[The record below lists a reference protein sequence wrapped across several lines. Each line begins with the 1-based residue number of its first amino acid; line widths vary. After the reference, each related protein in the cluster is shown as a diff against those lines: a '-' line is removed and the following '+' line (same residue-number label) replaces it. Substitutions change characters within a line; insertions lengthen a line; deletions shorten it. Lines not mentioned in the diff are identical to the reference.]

1 MTTETIKTENSTF
14 KLNSLQLLALVILR
28 VAIGWHLLYEGI
40 IKLLTP
46 DWSAASYLELSR
58 WLFADY
64 FHAIVANSTLL
75 TIVNY
80 LNIFGL
86 IFIGLGLILG
96 CLTRLASISGAL
108 LLLLYYIANPPFMV
122 SGLGM
127 PAEGHYLIIDKTL
140 IEAVTLII
148 LTIIP
153 TGKFLGLDAI
163 LFRKRAKAS
172 EKIAAPTESEIK
184 DEAPRPV
191 QNFSAN
197 RRELLKGLASVPLLG
212 AFAVALVKKQGWM
225 SYEEKNLKDA
235 VTSATIK
242 TFNFAGLKDLKATPP
257 LALIG
262 DKKFSRM
269 ILGGNLIGGWAH
281 ARDLIYVSKLVKAY
295 HHKTKVF
302 ETLLLA
308 EKCGI
313 NAILTNPI
321 MAQVINDYWKQNIG
335 KIQFISDCGGD
346 DLLERVQV
354 SIDSGAA
361 SCYVQGGVADQLVQE
376 GKIELIGKALDLIR
390 KNNLPAGIG
399 GHYIETITA
408 CTDFGLKPDYWVKT
422 LHHRNYWSA
431 NNPTENDN
439 IYCRKPEATIE
450 FMKTQTIPW
459 IAFKTLAAGAIP
471 PKEGF
476 QYAFENGADFL
487 CVGMYDFQIVEDV
500 NLVMEILKGNLNR
513 QRLWYA

>member
-14 KLNSLQLLALVILR
+14 KLNSFQLLALVILR
-28 VAIGWHLLYEGI
+28 IAIGWHLLYEGI

-58 WLFADY
+58 WLFAD
-64 FHAIVANSTLL
+64 FFRAIAANSTLL

-80 LNIFGL
+80 LNIYGL
-86 IFIGLGLILG
+86 ILIGLGLILG
-96 CLTRLASISGAL
+96 CLTRLASIAGAL
-108 LLLLYYIANPPFMV
+108 LLLLYYVANPPFMA
-122 SGLGM
+122 SGLGI

-148 LTIIP
+148 LAIIP
-153 TGKFLGLDAI
+153 TGKFLGLDAFI
-163 LFRKRAKAS
+163 FRKRLKSREQLVAPA
-172 EKIAAPTESEIK
+172 ENKIESDAPQSIP
-184 DEAPRPV
+184 D
-191 QNFSAN
+191 FSTG
-197 RRELLKGLASVPLLG
+197 RRELLKGLATVPFLG
-212 AFAVALVKKQGWM
+212 AFTVALVKKQGWM

-242 TFNFAGLKDLKATPP
+242 SFNFAGLKDLKATPP
-257 LALIG
+257 LAPIG

-295 HHKTKVF
+295 HHKTKIF

-321 MAQVINDYWKQNIG
+321 LAQVINEYWKQNIG

-361 SCYVQGGVADQLVQE
+361 ACYVQGGVADQLVQD
-376 GKIELIGKALDLIR
+376 GKIELISKAVDLIR

-399 GHYIETITA
+399 AHFIETITA
-408 CTDFGLKPDYWVKT
+408 CVDFGLKPDFWVKT

-431 NNPTENDN
+431 NTPTENDN

-476 QYAFENGADFL
+476 QYAFENGADFI

-500 NLVMEILKGNLNR
+500 NLVMEILNSKIDR

>member
-28 VAIGWHLLYEGI
+28 IAIGWHLLYEGI

-58 WLFADY
+58 WLFADF
-64 FHAIVANSTLL
+64 FHAIAANPLWL

-86 IFIGLGLILG
+86 IFIGLGLMLG
-96 CLTRLASISGAL
+96 CFTRVASISGAL
-108 LLLLYYIANPPFMV
+108 LLLLFYIANPPFMA

-153 TGKFLGLDAI
+153 TGKFLGLDAFI
-163 LFRKRAKAS
+163 FRKRSKSQEHVVVPAENGIKS
-172 EKIAAPTESEIK
+172 EGPQPAQ
-184 DEAPRPV
+184 D
-191 QNFSAN
+191 FSTG
-197 RRELLKGLASVPLLG
+197 RRELLKGLATVPFLG

-225 SYEEKNLKDA
+225 SFEEKNLKDA
-235 VTSATIK
+235 ITSATIK

-257 LALIG
+257 LAPIG

-295 HHKTKVF
+295 HHKTKIF

-321 MAQVINDYWKQNIG
+321 LAQVINEYWKQNIG

-354 SIDSGAA
+354 SIDGGAA
-361 SCYVQGGVADQLVQE
+361 SCYVQGGVADQLVQD
-376 GKIELIGKALDLIR
+376 GKIELIGKALELIR

-399 GHYIETITA
+399 AHYIETLTA

-450 FMKTQTIPW
+450 FMKTHTIPW

-476 QYAFENGADFL
+476 QYAFENGADFI

-500 NLVMEILKGNLNR
+500 NLVMDILKGNLNR

>member
-1 MTTETIKTENSTF
+1 MTTETIQNQKKNF
-14 KLNSLQLLALVILR
+14 NLNSFQFLALVILR
-28 VAIGWHLLYEGI
+28 IAIGWHLLYEGI
-40 IKLLTP
+40 VKLLTP

-64 FHAIVANSTLL
+64 FHAIAASPTMLA
-75 TIVNY
+75 IVNY
-80 LNIFGL
+80 LNIYGL
-86 IFIGLGLILG
+86 ILIGLGLILG

-108 LLLLYYIANPPFMV
+108 LLLLYYVANPPFMA

-127 PAEGHYLIIDKTL
+127 PTEGHYLIIDKTL
-140 IEAVTLII
+140 IEAVALII

-153 TGKFLGLDAI
+153 TGKFLGLDAF
-163 LFRKRAKAS
+163 LFRKRQKRI
-172 EKIAAPTESEIK
+172 KKTAPVAG
-184 DEAPRPV
+184 DETKPEVTPPV
-191 QNFSAN
+191 QNFSSG
-197 RRELLKGLASVPLLG
+197 RRELIKGLATVPFLG
-212 AFAVALVKKQGWM
+212 AFVVALVKKQGWM
-225 SYEEKNLKDA
+225 SFEEKNLKDA
-235 VTSATIK
+235 ITSATIK
-242 TFNFAGLKDLKATPP
+242 TFNFASLKDLKATPP
-257 LALIG
+257 MATIG
-262 DKKFSRM
+262 NKKFSRL

-281 ARDLIYVSKLVKAY
+281 ARDLIYVSTLVKAY

-321 MAQVINDYWKQNIG
+321 MAQVINEYWKQNIG

-361 SCYVQGGVADQLVQE
+361 ACYVQGGVADQLVQE

-476 QYAFENGADFL
+476 QFALENGADFL

-513 QRLWYA
+513 QRPWYA

>member
-1 MTTETIKTENSTF
+1 MTTETIKTEYSTF

-28 VAIGWHLLYEGI
+28 IAIGWHLLYEGL

-58 WLFADY
+58 WLFAD
-64 FHAIVANSTLL
+64 FFQAIAANSTLL
-75 TIVNY
+75 TMVNY
-80 LNIFGL
+80 LNIYGL
-86 IFIGLGLILG
+86 ILIGLGLILG
-96 CLTRLASISGAL
+96 CLTRLASIAGAL
-108 LLLLYYIANPPFMV
+108 LLLLYYVANPPFMA
-122 SGLGM
+122 SGLGI
-127 PAEGHYLIIDKTL
+127 PTEGHYLIIDKTL
-140 IEAVTLII
+140 IEAVILII
-148 LTIIP
+148 LAVIP
-153 TGKFLGLDAI
+153 TGTFLGLDAF
-163 LFRKRAKAS
+163 LFRKRSKS
-172 EKIAAPTESEIK
+172 REQVAAPAENELKSEI
-184 DEAPRPV
+184 PQPV
-191 QNFSAN
+191 PNFSTG
-197 RRELLKGLASVPLLG
+197 RRELLKSLATVPFLG
-212 AFAVALVKKQGWM
+212 AFAVTLVKKQGWM

-242 TFNFAGLKDLKATPP
+242 TLNFAGLKDLKETPP
-257 LALIG
+257 LAPIG

-295 HHKTKVF
+295 HHKTKIF

-321 MAQVINDYWKQNIG
+321 LAQVINEYWKQHIG
-335 KIQFISDCGGD
+335 KIQFISDCGGE

-361 SCYVQGGVADQLVQE
+361 ACYVQGGVADQLVQE
-376 GKIELIGKALDLIR
+376 GKIELIGKAVDLIR

-399 GHYIETITA
+399 AHFIETITA
-408 CTDFGLKPDYWVKT
+408 CVDFGLKPDFWVKT

-431 NNPTENDN
+431 NTPTENDN

-459 IAFKTLAAGAIP
+459 IAFKILAAGAIP

-476 QYAFENGADFL
+476 QYAFENGADFI

-500 NLVMEILKGNLNR
+500 NLVMEILNGKMNR